1 MASRDGRTSI
11 FIDSHAHLAD
21 AAFTGDR
28 DAVISRARDA
38 GARAIVCIGES
49 LAAAA
54 IAAQYAADN
63 PRFVFATAGIHPHD
77 AATFEASRD
86 VPRLRELI
94 GGLSHASRSVST
106 PSTEVPLP
114 TTDASVAFSR
124 GSSTPASLLDRASS
138 AVLRAIPDRRG
149 ADRRPSPVRSP

>member
-1 MASRDGRTSI
+1 MASHDGRASI

-49 LAAAA
+49 LATAA

-77 AATFEASRD
+77 AATFDASRD
-86 VPRLRELI
+86 VPKLRQLLSGSAVAVGEC
-94 GGLSHASRSVST
+94 GLDYHYDNSPPEAQR
-106 PSTEVPLP
+106 
-114 TTDASVAFSR
+114 AAFSAPIALAADP
-124 GSSTPASLLDRASS
+124 GQPVVVHSEDAANDTPPMILQY
-138 AVLRAIPDRRG
+138 
-149 ADRRPSPVRSP
+149 PVACV